1 METSP
6 ARHSGKSSLLRHRA
20 WYNSRPKCHFE
31 ALFPHHGGETLQNL
45 ELSKVLNRRS
55 SAAVGLIVIGALFMS
70 TCTRS
75 GRQDAKPTAAVSS
88 TTNPSTFGPMVP
100 VVSVKELMQYMI
112 DPISDDIFDAV
123 WWDTTKNGVVKHQPT
138 TDEDWEKVKT
148 GAISLAEGIFLLKV
162 PRPFAPDGDVNNSLG
177 PNPPELSP
185 IQIKAKLEK
194 DPVLWEAKI
203 QAMRNAALEIVDVVK
218 KKNADELFVA
228 SQDIDE
234 ACENCHL
241 EYWYPGDAASVEAQK
256 HARVTFG
263 TSMARGGDPNLQRKP
278 R

>member
-1 METSP
+1 V
-6 ARHSGKSSLLRHRA
+6 
-20 WYNSRPKCHFE
+20 
-31 ALFPHHGGETLQNL
+31 
-45 ELSKVLNRRS
+45 LSRRS
-55 SAAVGLIVIGALFMS
+55 SVVVGLIVIAAVIAS
-70 TCTRS
+70 RCSKSVTP
-75 GRQDAKPTAAVSS
+75 DAKPTPTVSS
-88 TTNPSTFGPMVP
+88 AINPSTFGPMVP

-112 DPISDDIFDAV
+112 DPIADDIFDAV
-123 WWDTTKNGVVKHQPT
+123 WWDTTKRGVVKHQPT

-148 GAISLAEGIFLLKV
+148 GAVSLAEGIFLLKI

-185 IQIKAKLEK
+185 IQIKAKLDK

-203 QAMRNAALEIVDVVK
+203 QAMRNAALEIVEVVK

-228 SQDIDE
+228 SEDVDA

-241 EYWYPGDAASVEAQK
+241 EYWYPGDAAAVEAQK

-263 TSMARGGDPNLQRKP
+263 TSLRSERSPSAKP
-278 R
+278 K